1 MDHKKEEAIKKMAEF
16 DKYFWQRNLLAQLNA
31 IFKHDEIIRYFEQK
45 GYHQFRKVIETWK
58 ANIDKFDVWEAQDL
72 SQLIGAGWVAVIK
85 HNPELKKRFV
95 TKELADDL
103 LYLIDLE
110 EQLEKMV
117 KEIKEK
123 GFEITPL
130 ELGYLIEKG
139 VI

>member
-1 MDHKKEEAIKKMAEF
+1 
-16 DKYFWQRNLLAQLNA
+16 
-31 IFKHDEIIRYFEQK
+31 
-45 GYHQFRKVIETWK
+45 
-58 ANIDKFDVWEAQDL
+58 
-72 SQLIGAGWVAVIK
+72 VIK